1 MDYLDTSIV
10 EKLRHYCG
18 RSPWGTDA
26 DAPFSCGLYT
36 YATNGILCIR
46 VPGEIENSSPAI
58 QECVEFMSLNFSASG
73 APTTLKKSDVRGLIK
88 PCTEC
93 VAFPE
98 LLKNPV
104 MCPECHGSGDVEFEN
119 DHNTYTVDCQTCD
132 GTGQVEEGKL
142 KRKRSECSRCWGSGL
157 IPKGDKYN
165 PKPEEV
171 IQVGPAYINPGLVHL
186 LANDFG
192 PITFFAPE
200 RHDKAVSFTFVG
212 GDGCIMPLVI

>member
-1 MDYLDTSIV
+1 MTIKTHSRRCPSPKCGSGRTRERTNGNLTIGLC
-10 EKLRHYCG
+10 LRCG
-18 RSPWGTDA
+18 Q
-26 DAPFSCGLYT
+26 T
-36 YATNGILCIR
+36 YA
-46 VPGEIENSSPAI
+46 
-58 QECVEFMSLNFSASG
+58 
-73 APTTLKKSDVRGLIK
+73 
-88 PCTEC
+88 
-93 VAFPE
+93 
-98 LLKNPV
+98 
-104 MCPECHGSGDVEFEN
+104 
-119 DHNTYTVDCQTCD
+119 
-132 GTGQVEEGKL
+132 QVEEGKL